1 MHNQLFEMVYY
12 GKGFSWSELYDMPIW
27 LRKFYYK
34 KTIEAL
40 ERHKKEKETASKNPK
55 PVKRIDKPSIGPKH

>member
-12 GKGFSWSELYDMPIW
+12 GKGFTWTELYDMPVW

-34 KTIEAL
+34 KTIEA
-40 ERHKKEKETASKNPK
+40 KEKEKKNQESLKSKKSSTPK
-55 PVKRIDKPSIGPKH
+55 ISKPNVRPK